1 MVTAAQQAV
10 VDRVVDGQHVVLL
23 VGEHEVER
31 IVARSL
37 LPEGIKEG
45 MWLKVVFDGDT
56 LVWAVVDEEA
66 TAAAQQRVAAK
77 LEQLRQRG
85 RRLRP
90 VETNPG
96 ATGNEPKG
104 DE

>member
-23 VGEHEVER
+23 VGEQEVER

-45 MWLKVVFDGDT
+45 TWLKVVFDGDA
-56 LVWAVVDEEA
+56 LVWAVIDEEA

-77 LEQLRQRG
+77 LEQLRQRS